1 MDSVHECFKK
11 YKQSGFVKC
20 NEKELMKRLKNV
32 LNRLNYSYESPI
44 VNLLSKSI
52 QYPYQNGKFVILLD
66 VCTLHDFLIYMN
78 TSHIQDKYIQIIN
91 DFYKKIKKIS
101 QNNINIH
108 NYKFKSFKHKKI
120 KYTLNTIPKL
130 THVSKSI

>member
-1 MDSVHECFKK
+1 MDSIYECFKK
-11 YKQSGFVKC
+11 YKQSGFVRC
-20 NEKELMKRLKNV
+20 SENELMKRLKSV
-32 LNRLNYSYESPI
+32 LCRLNYSYDSPS
-44 VNLLSKSI
+44 VKQLSRTI

-66 VCTLHDFLIYMN
+66 ICTLKEFLEYMN
-78 TSHIQDKYIQIIN
+78 TSRIQNKHVKSVN
-91 DFYKKIKKIS
+91 DFYKKIKQVS